1 MEKRMLSLEEA
12 FKELS
17 KKPVRKL
24 SEAKE
29 NLSGNYAFDFVN
41 VLYDPATGY
50 KKLPNDAFQMTVDYS
65 DIQVTAKGSNICEA
79 LKNLKK
85 TSSVRDY
92 LIDDEL
98 LEEYFENNERDP
110 QKFIEDLQQDFILYY
125 PEDGWYADGTYFSPK
140 EKFECLLLNQITLPS
155 GKIIK
160 STLSTGDAKSCIK
173 FTEENDAELLP
184 SVSCTKITYK
194 LNGKI
199 YKTVDLKT
207 VNEAKKKVNEALEH
221 INLQKHAKGLW
232 DEDGYGEIAPGNE
245 EEFFNRYAKDPVVV
259 KYSSKK
265 IYDEI
270 LSSDK
275 ILEMIGEDFGDGE
288 GEPTAFI
295 FSWKGKV
302 AYMSLNSNDASF
314 TPSISFSDFKKIVSG
329 WDLPWCEIGFGNFS
343 DNNYGYVT
351 IKDAIKDCEVNN
363 QVYFWSKESS
373 LYVDEDK

>member
-1 MEKRMLSLEEA
+1 MYTTESIQEPIYIKCKDYNSMR
-12 FKELS
+12 
-17 KKPVRKL
+17 
-24 SEAKE
+24 
-29 NLSGNYAFDFVN
+29 NYVI
-41 VLYDPATGY
+41 
-50 KKLPNDAFQMTVDYS
+50 NDSVDY
-65 DIQVTAKGSNICEA
+65 
-79 LKNLKK
+79 
-85 TSSVRDY
+85 
-92 LIDDEL
+92 
-98 LEEYFENNERDP
+98 
-110 QKFIEDLQQDFILYY
+110 
-125 PEDGWYADGTYFSPK
+125 
-140 EKFECLLLNQITLPS
+140 
-155 GKIIK
+155 
-160 STLSTGDAKSCIK
+160 
-173 FTEENDAELLP
+173 DAESFDESL
-184 SVSCTKITYK
+184 
-194 LNGKI
+194 
-199 YKTVDLKT
+199 
-207 VNEAKKKVNEALEH
+207 NEALEH

-302 AYMSLNSNDASF
+302 AYMNLNSNDASF